1 MMSEDVDA
9 YTTDSRSESKRI
21 TNEDLLA
28 VIDDLRA
35 DDADRDRLPAA
46 ARMNVDPGTK
56 RYEVLEHIRHDGP
69 LSHAEI
75 SQRIQKSATGT
86 IRRLFDGFLINKT
99 DAGRY
104 TINDLGRDAL
114 NGGNQTLDDI
124 DADPAAD
131 DDPADPWDDTP
142 LNRGQ
147 FTVLQAIA
155 DESGHPR
162 TVDLI
167 DAYADAGFE
176 ASSSAVSARLK
187 DLFDQGFVDRTPARP
202 YRYWITD
209 DGQAVIDE

>member
-1 MMSEDVDA
+1 MVWFRWRPIDEAILKHLPQLRGQCCLCMRV
-9 YTTDSRSESKRI
+9 TVGRI
-21 TNEDLLA
+21 
-28 VIDDLRA
+28 V
-35 DDADRDRLPAA
+35 
-46 ARMNVDPGTK
+46 
-56 RYEVLEHIRHDGP
+56 
-69 LSHAEI
+69 
-75 SQRIQKSATGT
+75 
-86 IRRLFDGFLINKT
+86 FDGFLIDKT

-131 DDPADPWDDTP
+131 DADSSDDDPADPWDETP

-147 FTVLQAIA
+147 FIVLQAIA

-162 TVDLI
+162 TVNLL

-187 DLFDQGFVDRTPARP
+187 DLFDQDFVDRTPARP

-209 DGQAVIDE
+209 DGEALLE